1 MAPSTYTRVVLVE
14 RPKGDLTPQTFR
26 TEAVPFDLTPQAKQV
41 LVKTIYLSLDPTMR
55 MWLNDSRNYME
66 PVKIGDVMRGSGI
79 GVVTE
84 AGPGSR
90 FKAGDIVDGLIGSV
104 YTMLRQCSR
113 SITVCCRMEGIR
125 RAG

>member
-1 MAPSTYTRVVLVE
+1 MKPTTYTRIVLAE

-26 TEAVPFDLTPQAKQV
+26 TEVVTFDLKPQAKQV

-55 MWLNDSRNYME
+55 TWLNDSRNYME

-79 GVVTE
+79 GVVVE

-90 FKAGDIVDGLIGSV
+90 FKIGETVNGLIG
-104 YTMLRQCSR
+104 RCSIR
-113 SITVCCRMEGIR
+113 SLLVGVD
-125 RAG
+125 